1 MQIESSRFGL
11 LEIAEEAVLEF
22 PEGLIGLPGTRY
34 ALIAQAEDSPFYWLH
49 SVDDPDLALPV
60 TNPWLFFSDFEARVS
75 DEDAKALGLDGP
87 EEASIFC
94 VVRAAESLEDFTANL
109 LAPVVVHAARRVGRQ
124 VINEAAGYRVREP
137 LFSEVELN
145 NVQPASPGVPVA
157 AWAV

>member
-1 MQIESSRFGL
+1 MEIDSTRFGTIEL
-11 LEIAEEAVLEF
+11 RDDAVLEF

-34 ALIAQAEDSPFYWLH
+34 ALIAQTEDSPFYWLH

-60 TNPWLFFSDFEARVS
+60 TNPWLFFGDYEARVS
-75 DEDAKALGLDGP
+75 DDDADALGLEGP

-94 VVRAAESLEDFTANL
+94 VVRASDRIEEFTINL
-109 LAPVVVHAARRVGRQ
+109 LAPVVVHAARRQGRQ
-124 VINEAAGYRVREP
+124 VINEAGGYRVREP

-145 NVQPASPGVPVA
+145 AVEPARPGVPVA